1 MEKQVI
7 QEELKNCPGITFYP
21 GTNKLEMIGRS
32 IPENPE
38 LIFRR
43 FDNWITQHF
52 DNNGSLDIN
61 FQLEYIN
68 SGSSKYLYEILKRLT
83 GFRKSGKDI
92 KMKWRYEEDDEAML
106 ELGEHY
112 RDTAGIPLDIEMIV

>member
-1 MEKQVI
+1 MEKHII
-7 QEELKNCPGITFYP
+7 QEELKNCPGIAYYP
-21 GTNKLEMIGRS
+21 DSDKLELVGRS

-43 FDNWITQHF
+43 LDEWITIHF
-52 DNNGSLDIN
+52 DKNSGLHVSI
-61 FQLEYIN
+61 QLEYIN

-83 GFRKSGKDI
+83 GFQKSGKKVEI
-92 KMKWRYEEDDEAML
+92 KWLYEEDDEAML

-112 RDTAGIPLDIEMIV
+112 RDSAGIPLKIEMVV

>member
-1 MEKQVI
+1 MEKQII
-7 QEELKNCPGITFYP
+7 QEELKNCPGIAYYP
-21 GTNKLEMIGRS
+21 DSDKLEVVGRS

-43 FDNWITQHF
+43 LDEWITLHF
-52 DNNGSLDIN
+52 DKNSTLNVSI
-61 FQLEYIN
+61 QLEYIN

-83 GFRKSGKDI
+83 GFIKSGKTVEI
-92 KMKWRYEEDDEAML
+92 KWLYEEDDEAML

-112 RDTAGIPLDIEMIV
+112 RDSAGIPLKVEMIV

>member
-7 QEELKNCPGITFYP
+7 QEELKNCPGIVYYP
-21 GTNKLEMIGRS
+21 DINRLELVGRS

-43 FDNWITQHF
+43 LDEWITIHF
-52 DNNGSLDIN
+52 EKNNGLDVSI
-61 FQLEYIN
+61 QLEYIN

-83 GFRKSGKDI
+83 GFGRSGKLI
-92 KMKWRYEEDDEAML
+92 KMKWLYEEDDEAML

-112 RDTAGIPLDIEMIV
+112 RDTAGIPLEIDMLV